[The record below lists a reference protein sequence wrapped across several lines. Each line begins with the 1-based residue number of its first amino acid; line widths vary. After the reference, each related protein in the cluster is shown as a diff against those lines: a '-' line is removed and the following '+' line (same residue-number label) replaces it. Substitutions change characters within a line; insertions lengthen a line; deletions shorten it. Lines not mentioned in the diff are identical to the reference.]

1 MIEYLLKRTDGEWF
15 DIRDFKAV
23 CQPKTVPFEQIEGWG
38 NARIRIGSCEV
49 AFSDEIAGIQIS
61 FEGEIDG
68 QLAGQVVS
76 EVLERI
82 TATSGQTGEIVQI
95 SW

>member
-1 MIEYLLKRTDGEWF
+1 MIEYLLKRTGGEWF
-15 DIRDFKAV
+15 EIRDFKAV
-23 CQPKTVPFEQIEGWG
+23 CQPRTIPFEQIDGWG

-61 FEGEIDG
+61 FEGDIDA
-68 QLAGQVVS
+68 QLARQVAA

-82 TATSGQTGEIVQI
+82 TASSGQTGEILQI

>member
-1 MIEYLLKRTDGEWF
+1 MIEYLLKRTDGDWF
-15 DIRDFKAV
+15 RIGDFKAV
-23 CQPKTVPFEQIEGWG
+23 CQPRTIPFEQVDGWG

-49 AFSDEIAGIQIS
+49 AFSDEIAGIQVS
-61 FEGEIDG
+61 FEGEIAE
-68 QLAGQVVS
+68 QLARQVVA